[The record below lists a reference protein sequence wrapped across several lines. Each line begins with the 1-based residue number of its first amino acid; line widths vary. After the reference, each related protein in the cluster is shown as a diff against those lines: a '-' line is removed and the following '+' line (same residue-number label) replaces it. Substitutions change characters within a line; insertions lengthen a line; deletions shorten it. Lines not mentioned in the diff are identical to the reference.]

1 MDYHDLRERIA
12 HEFDQQHQAGYD
24 VSALR
29 REWDSDSRGW
39 GDHELQAFFGRLTS
53 QTPAD
58 PDRVRDEPSEL
69 AQIEALWTPDP
80 TGAQALAADLDDRML
95 AAWRGRVAGNMLGKP
110 VEEGVYWT
118 RARLR
123 AYTQEAGAWPLTDYL
138 PAPNALRQRYQLRE
152 DNWFATTLGNIDG
165 SCRDDDVDYTI
176 LGLGVLEEHGFDFTS
191 ADIAQTWLFRL
202 PYNQTYTA
210 ERMAYRNLVNG
221 AAPPESAMLDNPFRE
236 WIGALIRAD
245 IFGYVSPGDPR
256 RAAELAYR
264 DARVSH
270 VANGIYGEQWAAAL
284 VAAAFTAGSAR
295 EALDRA
301 RCYVPTGSRTAEALD
316 AVTASFDSGASWDD
330 TLEDADRR
338 WAGYHWVHTVN
349 NVAVIAAGLLYGDG
363 DFSRSIALTVLGGL
377 DTDSNGATA
386 GSVAGIL
393 AGTSGIGAQWTA
405 PLHDRV
411 SSAVFGSDET
421 SITELA
427 RRTLAVVDRGR

>member
-1 MDYHDLRERIA
+1 MNYHDLRERIA
-12 HEFDQQHQAGYD
+12 HELDQQHQAGYD
-24 VSALR
+24 ISELR
-29 REWDSDSRGW
+29 AEWDTRSDAWRAT
-39 GDHELQAFFGRLTS
+39 ELADFFRRLT
-53 QTPAD
+53 TDPVPD
-58 PDRVRDEPSEL
+58 PDRARTEPSEL
-69 AQIEALWTPDP
+69 TEIQALWPDDP
-80 TGAQALAADLDDRML
+80 GPSSSVPADLEDRML

-123 AYTQEAGAWPLTDYL
+123 TYAEEAGAWPLVDYF
-138 PAPNALRQRYQLRE
+138 PAPADLRE
-152 DNWFATTLGNIDG
+152 RYELRADNWAETTLGNIHG

-176 LGLGVLEEHGFDFTS
+176 LGLHVLERFGFDFTT
-191 ADIAQTWLFRL
+191 ADVAETWLFRL

-221 AAPPESAMLDNPFRE
+221 VPTPDSAVVDNPFRE

-245 IFGYVSPGDPR
+245 VFGYVCPGDPR
-256 RAAELAYR
+256 RSAELAYR

-284 VAAAFTAGSAR
+284 VASAFTASSAR

-301 RCYVPTGSRTAEALD
+301 RCYVPDGSRTAEALD
-316 AVTASFDSGASWDD
+316 AVTTSFDGGATWEE
-330 TLEDADRR
+330 TLADADQR
-338 WAGYHWVHTVN
+338 WEGYHWVHTVN
-349 NVAVIAAGLLYGDG
+349 NVAVIAAALLHGDG
-363 DFSRSIALTVLGGL
+363 DFTRSIALTVLGGL
-377 DTDSNGATA
+377 DTDSNGATS

-393 AGTSGIGAQWTA
+393 GGTAGIPTNWTE

-411 SSAVFGSDET
+411 SSAVFGFDEM

-427 RRTLAVVDRGR
+427 RRTVAVVDRGR

>member
-1 MDYHDLRERIA
+1 MDYHDLHERIA
-12 HEFDQQHQAGYD
+12 HELDQQQQSGHDVTGLRTRFDAEASRWDEVALTQFHEEVRHRAPVGAAG
-24 VSALR
+24 LR
-29 REWDSDSRGW
+29 
-39 GDHELQAFFGRLTS
+39 H
-53 QTPAD
+53 
-58 PDRVRDEPSEL
+58 EPSEL
-69 AQIEALWTPDP
+69 AEIEARWPVDP
-80 TGAQALAADLDDRML
+80 LPAQRPPTDLEDRML

-123 AYTQEAGAWPLTDYL
+123 SYVEDAGAWPLADYL
-138 PAPNALRQRYQLRE
+138 PAPPELRALYQLRE
-152 DNWFATTLGNIDG
+152 DNWHETTLGNIDG
-165 SCRDDDVDYTI
+165 SSRDDDIDYTI
-176 LGLGVLEEHGFDFTS
+176 LGLHVLERFGLDFTT
-191 ADIAQTWLFRL
+191 ADVAETWLFRL

-221 AAPPESAMLDNPFRE
+221 IATPDSAVVDNPFRE

-245 IFGYVSPGDPR
+245 IFGYVCPGNPR
-256 RAAELAYR
+256 LAARLAYR

-284 VAAAFTAGSAR
+284 VASAFTATSAR

-301 RCYVPTGSRTAEALD
+301 RCYVPDGSRTAEALD
-316 AVTASFDSGASWDD
+316 SVTASHDGGATWEE
-330 TLEDADRR
+330 TLADADRR

-349 NVAVIAAGLLYGDG
+349 NVAVIAAALLHGEG

-377 DTDSNGATA
+377 DTDSNGATS

-393 AGTSGIGAQWTA
+393 LGTASIGSQWTD

-411 SSAVFGSDET
+411 RSAVFGFDEV
-421 SITELA
+421 SITDLA